1 MNPVGPI
8 NQQPDSDDQVAIGGR
23 RHGLGTGLASGM
35 APVAVLVALALVI
48 NVFAPSFLSAYSLRV
63 LAEESSVIL
72 LLAIGQT
79 IVVIVGGIDLS
90 MAALASLTSVI
101 IALLLPELGAG
112 AVLGAL
118 CIATL
123 IGALQGLVHVQAKI
137 PSFIVTLAGL
147 GLWSG
152 IALAIA
158 NTTVPVAE
166 HYEVVGWLDAQTW
179 GVPHAFAFG
188 LLTLGLFQIA
198 LARLRLGRY
207 LYAIG
212 MAERVAL
219 LSGIRVWRIK
229 TLAFAASGFCSGLA
243 GVAMVARTS
252 SGSPTIADSLLLP
265 SIAAVLVGG
274 TAITG
279 GHGNLA
285 RTLLGVC
292 IVAVMRVG
300 VAVSGIAPA
309 YEPIAYGALVVIAV
323 AMTVDRRSI
332 GIVK

>member
-1 MNPVGPI
+1 
-8 NQQPDSDDQVAIGGR
+8 
-23 RHGLGTGLASGM
+23 M
-35 APVAVLVALALVI
+35 APFTVLIALVLGI
-48 NVFAPSFLSAYSLRV
+48 GAVVPSFLSAYSLGV
-63 LAEESSVIL
+63 LADAASVIL

-79 IVVIVGGIDLS
+79 LIVVMGGIDLS

-101 IALLLPELGAG
+101 VALLLPELGAG

-118 CIATL
+118 CVAAL
-123 IGALQGLVHVQAKI
+123 IGALQGLVHARAQI
-137 PSFIVTLAGL
+137 PSFVVTLAGL
-147 GLWSG
+147 GICSG

-158 NTTVPVAE
+158 KTTVPVAE
-166 HYEVVGWLDAQTW
+166 HYEVVGWLDARSW

-188 LLTLGLFQIA
+188 VTLLALFQVA
-198 LARLRLGRY
+198 LGCLRFGRY

-219 LSGIRVWRIK
+219 LSGIRVWRVK
-229 TLAFAASGFCSGLA
+229 TLAFGASGLCSGLA
-243 GVAMVARTS
+243 GVCMVARTS
-252 SGSPTIADSLLLP
+252 SGNPTIADSLLLP

-279 GHGNLA
+279 GHGSLA

-292 IVAVMRVG
+292 IVAVMRVA
-300 VAVSGIAPA
+300 VAVAGIAPA
-309 YEPIAYGALVVIAV
+309 YEPIAYGALVIIAV
-323 AMTVDRRSI
+323 AFTVDRSSI

>member
-1 MNPVGPI
+1 MGTVGPAK
-8 NQQPDSDDQVAIGGR
+8 QPDGNDRFAIGGGR
-23 RHGLGTGLASGM
+23 SGAGSGIATGL
-35 APVAVLVALALVI
+35 APVAVLVALVLAI
-48 NVFAPSFLSAYSLRV
+48 SAFSPSFLSAYSLRV
-63 LAEESSVIL
+63 LAAESSVIL

-79 IVVIVGGIDLS
+79 IVVILGGIDLS

-101 IALLLPELGAG
+101 VALLLPELGAG

-118 CIATL
+118 CIAAL
-123 IGALQGLVHVQAKI
+123 IGALQGLVHARAKI

-158 NTTVPVAE
+158 NTTVPVAGR
-166 HYEVVGWLDAQTW
+166 YEVIGWLDAHAW
-179 GVPHAFAFG
+179 GVPNAFVLG
-188 LLTLGLFQIA
+188 LAMLGLFQAA
-198 LARLRLGRY
+198 LARLRFGRHV
-207 LYAIG
+207 YAIG

-219 LSGIRVWRIK
+219 LSGIRVWRVK
-229 TLAFAASGFCSGLA
+229 TLAFAASGLCSGLA
-243 GVAMVARTS
+243 GVVMVARTS
-252 SGSPTIADSLLLP
+252 SGNPTIADSLLLP
-265 SIAAVLVGG
+265 SIAAVLIGG

-279 GHGNLA
+279 GHGSLA
-285 RTLLGVC
+285 RTLIGVC

-300 VAVSGIAPA
+300 VAVAGIAPA

-323 AMTVDRRSI
+323 AITVDRKSI